1 LICDLLEVQTKEV
14 PTMSSVR
21 SRGRMSV
28 RSFDEGRG
36 VHARRH
42 VRRPGRVVKHRMGHT
57 RRRERS

>member
-1 LICDLLEVQTKEV
+1 MTTVKS
-14 PTMSSVR
+14 M
-21 SRGRMSV
+21 GAMHV

-42 VRRPGRVVKHRMGHT
+42 VRRPGRVVKQRMGHV

>member
-1 LICDLLEVQTKEV
+1 
-14 PTMSSVR
+14 MSTVR
-21 SRGRMSV
+21 SSNRIRV

-42 VRRPGRVVKHRMGHT
+42 VRRPGRVVKQRMGHS

>member
-1 LICDLLEVQTKEV
+1 
-14 PTMSSVR
+14 MSSVR
-21 SRGRMSV
+21 SRGRLWV

-42 VRRPGRVVKHRMGHT
+42 VRKPGRVVKHRMGHN

>member
-1 LICDLLEVQTKEV
+1 
-14 PTMSSVR
+14 MSTVKR
-21 SRGRMSV
+21 QPQARP

-42 VRRPGRVVKHRMGHT
+42 VRRPGRVVKQRMGHV

>member
-1 LICDLLEVQTKEV
+1 
-14 PTMSSVR
+14 MSTVR
-21 SRGRMSV
+21 IRLARRA

-42 VRRPGRVVKHRMGHT
+42 VRRPGRVVKQRLGHV

>member
-1 LICDLLEVQTKEV
+1 
-14 PTMSSVR
+14 MSTVR
-21 SRGRMSV
+21 SHYRIRS

-42 VRRPGRVVKHRMGHT
+42 VRRPGRVVKMRMGHV